1 MHILVLSAFAILLLC
16 AAGEDMR
23 RLIIPNW
30 ISLAIVGLY
39 PIYLIVCPTT
49 PDWITAAGVAALTLV
64 VGFALF
70 ALNLTGG
77 GDVKLMA
84 AIALWAGPS
93 EFPVLILVTSL
104 AGGVIAVVM
113 LIRRWSTSSKQR
125 GERARA
131 GVMPYGVAIAAG
143 GLTVALSLAK
153 GG

>member
-1 MHILVLSAFAILLLC
+1 VHILVLLAFAILLLW
-16 AAGEDMR
+16 AAGEDVR

-30 ISLAIVGLY
+30 ISLTIVGLY
-39 PIYLIVCPTT
+39 PLYLVTGPTT
-49 PDWITAAGVAALTLV
+49 PDWMMAAGVAALTLV
-64 VGFALF
+64 VGFGLF
-70 ALNLTGG
+70 ALNLMGG

-93 EFPVLILVTSL
+93 EFPVLVLVTSL
-104 AGGVIAVVM
+104 VGGVIAFFM
-113 LIRRWSTSSKQR
+113 LIQRWISSSRHR
-125 GERARA
+125 GERAKA